1 MKYLLKLILIS
12 LSFEVF
18 SNDLLS
24 IYKEAL
30 DKDPEFNSKKADLA
44 ISKES
49 LNQSRSGLLP
59 QVRVTGGTNWNE
71 YYQDRELQNDYNT
84 FSYGLNISQ
93 PLFRLDK
100 WFLNKQAEENLEAA
114 EAQFAYQQQELIIK
128 VTRAYFKVLSARAN
142 LEAKVATEKALRNQ
156 YDSVLERFNTGS
168 VSRIELAEAKAALN
182 RAESDRVQAEGNVD
196 ISFEELNSIVG
207 RQVKL
212 ITPLN
217 TSLDYIAPRTDVENE
232 VSKGLTNNYLI
243 IEAKNRLEAAD
254 ANTKSKS
261 SNYLPKIDLNANANR
276 RTSKQYTFDGVD
288 SNIDLPFTI
297 PTETENRIYSIQFS
311 MPLFTSGLNNSQRRQ
326 ALLQEV
332 KSEEQLIL
340 VERGIVQQIRTLH
353 TALRTSELNIASL
366 KSAVES
372 SKDALEAT
380 KLGYEL
386 NSRNLIDLLQAEKN
400 YSESINNLSQ
410 ATYGFIVTSLQYK
423 QAIGNLVPG
432 DVVELNKQFK

>member
-1 MKYLLKLILIS
+1 MKNYIKFVLLA
-12 LSFEVF
+12 LSFEMF

-30 DKDPEFNSKKADLA
+30 EKDPEFNSKKADLA
-44 ISKES
+44 ISKEF

-84 FSYGLNISQ
+84 FSYGLNVSQ

-100 WFLNKQAEENLEAA
+100 WFANKQAKENVEAA
-114 EAQFAYQQQELIIK
+114 EAQFAYQQQNLIIR
-128 VTRAYFKVLSARAN
+128 VTGAYFKVLSAKAN
-142 LEAKVATEKALRNQ
+142 LEAKIATEKALQNQ
-156 YDSVLERFNTGS
+156 YDAVSERFNTGS
-168 VSRIELAEAKAALN
+168 VSRIDLADAKAALN

-212 ITPLN
+212 ITPLD
-217 TSLDYIAPRTDVENE
+217 TALDFKAPRTDIDNE
-232 VSKGLTNNYLI
+232 VSKSLSGNYLI

-254 ANTKSKS
+254 ANTKSKT
-261 SNYLPKIDLNANANR
+261 SNYLPKIDLSANANR

-288 SNIDLPFTI
+288 SSVDLPFTI
-297 PTETENRIYSIQFS
+297 PTETENRIYSVQFS

-340 VERGIVQQIRTLH
+340 IERSIVQQVRSLH
-353 TALRTSELNIASL
+353 TALRTSELNISSL

-380 KLGYEL
+380 RVGYEL
-386 NSRNLIDLLQAEKN
+386 NSRNLIDLLQAERN

-410 ATYGFIVTSLQYK
+410 ASYAFIVTSLQYK

>member
-100 WFLNKQAEENLEAA
+100 WFLNKQAKENLEAA

-297 PTETENRIYSIQFS
+297 PTETENRTYSIQFS

>member
-1 MKYLLKLILIS
+1 MKNILKLLLIS

-30 DKDPEFNSKKADLA
+30 GKDPEFNSKKADLA
-44 ISKES
+44 ISKEF
-49 LNQSRSGLLP
+49 LNQSRSVLLP
-59 QVRVTGGTNWNE
+59 QMRVTGGTNWNE
-71 YYQDRELQNDYNT
+71 YYQDRALQNDYNT

-93 PLFRLDK
+93 PLFRLDL
-100 WFLNKQAEENLEAA
+100 WFSNKQAKENLEAA

-128 VTRAYFKVLSARAN
+128 VTRAYFKVLSAKAN
-142 LEAKVATEKALRNQ
+142 LEAKIATEKALKNQ

-217 TSLDYIAPRTDVENE
+217 TSLDYKAPRTDLENE
-232 VSKGLTNNYLI
+232 VSKGLMNNYLI
-243 IEAKNRLEAAD
+243 VEAKNRLEAAD

-261 SNYLPKIDLNANANR
+261 SNYLPKIDLSANANR

-366 KSAVES
+366 KAAVES

-380 KLGYEL
+380 RLGYEL

-410 ATYGFIVTSLQYK
+410 ATYNFIVTSLQYK

>member
-1 MKYLLKLILIS
+1 MKNILKLLLIS

-30 DKDPEFNSKKADLA
+30 GKDPEFNSKKADLA
-44 ISKES
+44 ISKEF
-49 LNQSRSGLLP
+49 LNQSRSVLLP
-59 QVRVTGGTNWNE
+59 QMRVTGGTNWNE
-71 YYQDRELQNDYNT
+71 YYQDRALQNDYNT

-93 PLFRLDK
+93 PLFRLDL
-100 WFLNKQAEENLEAA
+100 WFSNKQAKENLEAA

-128 VTRAYFKVLSARAN
+128 VTRAYFKVLSAKAN
-142 LEAKVATEKALRNQ
+142 LEAKIATEKALKNQ

-217 TSLDYIAPRTDVENE
+217 TSLDYKAPRTDLENE
-232 VSKGLTNNYLI
+232 VSKGLVNNYLI
-243 IEAKNRLEAAD
+243 VEAKNRLEAAD

-261 SNYLPKIDLNANANR
+261 SNYLPKIDLSANANR

-288 SNIDLPFTI
+288 SYIDLPFTI

-366 KSAVES
+366 KAAVES

-380 KLGYEL
+380 RLGYEL

-410 ATYGFIVTSLQYK
+410 ATYNFIVTSLQYK

>member
-1 MKYLLKLILIS
+1 MKNYIKFVLFA

-18 SNDLLS
+18 SNDLLT

-30 DKDPEFNSKKADLA
+30 EKDPEFNSKKADLA
-44 ISKES
+44 ISREF

-71 YYQDRELQNDYNT
+71 YYQDRQLQNDYNT
-84 FSYGLNISQ
+84 FSYGLNVSQ
-93 PLFRLDK
+93 PLFRLDR
-100 WFLNKQAEENLEAA
+100 WFSNKQAKENVEAA
-114 EAQFAYQQQELIIK
+114 EAQFAYQQQNLIIR
-128 VTRAYFKVLSARAN
+128 VTGAYFKVLSAKAN
-142 LEAKVATEKALRNQ
+142 LEAKIATEKALNNQ
-156 YDSVLERFNTGS
+156 YDAVSERFNTGS
-168 VSRIELAEAKAALN
+168 VSRIDLADAKAALN

-217 TSLDYIAPRTDVENE
+217 TTLDFKAPRTDIDNE
-232 VSKGLTNNYLI
+232 VSKGLSSNYLI

-254 ANTKSKS
+254 ANTKSKT
-261 SNYLPKIDLNANANR
+261 SNYLPKIDLSANANR

-288 SNIDLPFTI
+288 SNLDLPFTI

-332 KSEEQLIL
+332 KTEEQLIL
-340 VERGIVQQIRTLH
+340 IERSIVQQVRSLH
-353 TALRTSELNIASL
+353 TALRTSELNISSL

-380 KLGYEL
+380 RVGYEL
-386 NSRNLIDLLQAEKN
+386 NSRNLIDLLQAERN

-410 ATYGFIVTSLQYK
+410 ASYAFIVTSLQYK

>member
-1 MKYLLKLILIS
+1 MKNYIKFLLLAF
-12 LSFEVF
+12 SFEMF

-44 ISKES
+44 ISKEF
-49 LNQSRSGLLP
+49 LNQSRSNLLP

-84 FSYGLNISQ
+84 FSYGLNVSQ

-100 WFLNKQAEENLEAA
+100 WFSNKQAKENVEAA
-114 EAQFAYQQQELIIK
+114 EAQFAYQQQNLIIR
-128 VTRAYFKVLSARAN
+128 VTGAYFKVLSAKAN
-142 LEAKVATEKALRNQ
+142 LEAKIATEKALKNQ
-156 YDSVLERFNTGS
+156 FDAVSERYNTGS
-168 VSRIELAEAKAALN
+168 VSRIDLADAKAALN

-217 TSLDYIAPRTDVENE
+217 TDLDFKAPRTNIDNE
-232 VSKGLTNNYLI
+232 VSKGLTGNYLI

-254 ANTKSKS
+254 ANTKSKT
-261 SNYLPKIDLNANANR
+261 SNYLPKVDLNANANR

-340 VERGIVQQIRTLH
+340 IERSIVQQVRTLH
-353 TALRTSELNIASL
+353 TALRTSELNISSL

-380 KLGYEL
+380 RVGYEL
-386 NSRNLIDLLQAEKN
+386 NSRNLIDLLQAERN

-410 ATYGFIVTSLQYK
+410 ASYAFIVTSLQYK
-423 QAIGNLVPG
+423 QAIGNLMPG

>member
-1 MKYLLKLILIS
+1 MKNYIKFVLLA
-12 LSFEVF
+12 LSFEMF

-30 DKDPEFNSKKADLA
+30 EKDPEFNSKKADLA
-44 ISKES
+44 ISKEF

-84 FSYGLNISQ
+84 FSYGLNVSQ

-100 WFLNKQAEENLEAA
+100 WFANKQAKENVEAA
-114 EAQFAYQQQELIIK
+114 EAQFAYQQQNLIIR
-128 VTRAYFKVLSARAN
+128 VTGAYFKVLSAKAN
-142 LEAKVATEKALRNQ
+142 LEAKIATEKALQNQ
-156 YDSVLERFNTGS
+156 YDAVSERFNTGS
-168 VSRIELAEAKAALN
+168 VSRIDLADAKAALN

-212 ITPLN
+212 ITPLD
-217 TSLDYIAPRTDVENE
+217 TALDFKAPRTDINNE
-232 VSKGLTNNYLI
+232 VSKSLSGNFLI

-254 ANTKSKS
+254 ANTKSKT
-261 SNYLPKIDLNANANR
+261 SNYLPKIDLSANANR

-288 SNIDLPFTI
+288 SSVDLPFTI

-340 VERGIVQQIRTLH
+340 IERSIVQQVRSLH
-353 TALRTSELNIASL
+353 TALRTSELNISSL

-380 KLGYEL
+380 RVGYEL
-386 NSRNLIDLLQAEKN
+386 NSRNLIDLLQAERN

-410 ATYGFIVTSLQYK
+410 ASYAFIVTSLQYK

>member
-100 WFLNKQAEENLEAA
+100 WFLNKQAKENLEAA

-217 TSLDYIAPRTDVENE
+217 TSLDYVAPRTDVENE

>member
-1 MKYLLKLILIS
+1 MKNYIKFVLFA

-18 SNDLLS
+18 SNDLLT

-30 DKDPEFNSKKADLA
+30 EKDPEFNSKKADLA
-44 ISKES
+44 ISREF

-71 YYQDRELQNDYNT
+71 YYQDRQLQNDYNT
-84 FSYGLNISQ
+84 FSYGLNVSQ
-93 PLFRLDK
+93 PLFRLDR
-100 WFLNKQAEENLEAA
+100 WFSNKQAKENVEAA
-114 EAQFAYQQQELIIK
+114 EAQFAYQQQNLIIR
-128 VTRAYFKVLSARAN
+128 VTGAYFKVLSAKAN
-142 LEAKVATEKALRNQ
+142 LEAKIATEKALNNQ
-156 YDSVLERFNTGS
+156 YDAVSERFNTGS
-168 VSRIELAEAKAALN
+168 VSRIDLADAKAALN

-217 TSLDYIAPRTDVENE
+217 TALDFKAPRTDIDNE
-232 VSKGLTNNYLI
+232 VSKGLSSNYLI

-254 ANTKSKS
+254 ANTKSKT
-261 SNYLPKIDLNANANR
+261 SNYLPKIDLSANANR

-332 KSEEQLIL
+332 KTEEQLIL
-340 VERGIVQQIRTLH
+340 IERSIVQQVRSLH
-353 TALRTSELNIASL
+353 TALRTSELNISSL

-380 KLGYEL
+380 RVGYEL
-386 NSRNLIDLLQAEKN
+386 NSRNLIDLLQAERN

-410 ATYGFIVTSLQYK
+410 ASYAFIVTSLQYK

>member
-49 LNQSRSGLLP
+49 LNQSRSWLLP

-100 WFLNKQAEENLEAA
+100 WFLNKQAKENLEAA

-182 RAESDRVQAEGNVD
+182 RAESDKVQAEGNVD

-217 TSLDYIAPRTDVENE
+217 TSLDYVAPRTDVENE

-353 TALRTSELNIASL
+353 TALRTSELNISSL

>member
-1 MKYLLKLILIS
+1 MS
-12 LSFEVF
+12 LQPSQRAAQIFE
-18 SNDLLS
+18 
-24 IYKEAL
+24 I
-30 DKDPEFNSKKADLA
+30 FNSKKADLA
-44 ISKES
+44 ISREF

-84 FSYGLNISQ
+84 FSYGLNVSQ
-93 PLFRLDK
+93 PLFRLDR
-100 WFLNKQAEENLEAA
+100 WFSNKQAKENVEAA
-114 EAQFAYQQQELIIK
+114 EAQFAYQQQNLIIR
-128 VTRAYFKVLSARAN
+128 VTGAYFKVLSAKAN
-142 LEAKVATEKALRNQ
+142 LEAKIATEKALNNQ
-156 YDSVLERFNTGS
+156 YDAVSERFNTGS
-168 VSRIELAEAKAALN
+168 VSRIDLADAKAALN

-217 TSLDYIAPRTDVENE
+217 TALDFKAPRTDIDNE
-232 VSKGLTNNYLI
+232 VSKGLSSNYLI

-254 ANTKSKS
+254 ANTKSKT
-261 SNYLPKIDLNANANR
+261 SNYLPKIDLSANANR

-288 SNIDLPFTI
+288 SNLDLPFTI

-332 KSEEQLIL
+332 KTEEQLIL
-340 VERGIVQQIRTLH
+340 IERSIVQQVRSLH
-353 TALRTSELNIASL
+353 TALRTSELNISSL

-380 KLGYEL
+380 RVGYEL
-386 NSRNLIDLLQAEKN
+386 NSRNLIDLLQAERN

-410 ATYGFIVTSLQYK
+410 ASYAFIVTSLQYK

>member
-1 MKYLLKLILIS
+1 MKNYIKFVLIA
-12 LSFEVF
+12 LSFEMF

-30 DKDPEFNSKKADLA
+30 EKDPEFNSKKADLA
-44 ISKES
+44 ISKEF

-84 FSYGLNISQ
+84 FSYGLNVSQ

-100 WFLNKQAEENLEAA
+100 WFSNKQAKENVEAA
-114 EAQFAYQQQELIIK
+114 EAQFAYQQQNLIIR
-128 VTRAYFKVLSARAN
+128 VTGAYFKVLSAKAN
-142 LEAKVATEKALRNQ
+142 LEAKIATEKALQNQ
-156 YDSVLERFNTGS
+156 YDAVSERFNTGS
-168 VSRIELAEAKAALN
+168 VSRIDLADAKAALN

-212 ITPLN
+212 ITPLD
-217 TSLDYIAPRTDVENE
+217 TTLDFKAPRTDIDNE
-232 VSKGLTNNYLI
+232 VSKSLSGNYLI

-254 ANTKSKS
+254 ANTKSKT
-261 SNYLPKIDLNANANR
+261 SNYLPKIDLSANANR

-288 SNIDLPFTI
+288 SSVDLPFTI

-340 VERGIVQQIRTLH
+340 IERSIVQQVRSLH
-353 TALRTSELNIASL
+353 TALRTSELNISSL

-380 KLGYEL
+380 RVGYEL
-386 NSRNLIDLLQAEKN
+386 NSRNLIDLLQAERN

-410 ATYGFIVTSLQYK
+410 ASYAFIVTSLQYK

>member
-1 MKYLLKLILIS
+1 MHPITQAQSIKVIYEILG
-12 LSFEVF
+12 SFIIPI
-18 SNDLLS
+18 N
-24 IYKEAL
+24 
-30 DKDPEFNSKKADLA
+30 
-44 ISKES
+44 
-49 LNQSRSGLLP
+49 
-59 QVRVTGGTNWNE
+59 
-71 YYQDRELQNDYNT
+71 
-84 FSYGLNISQ
+84 YGLNLSQ

-100 WFLNKQAEENLEAA
+100 WFLNKQAKENFEAA

-128 VTRAYFKVLSARAN
+128 VTRAYFKVLSAKAN
-142 LEAKVATEKALRNQ
+142 LDAKVATEKALKNQ
-156 YDSVLERFNTGS
+156 YESVLERFNTGS
-168 VSRIELAEAKAALN
+168 VSRIDLADAKAALN
-182 RAESDRVQAEGNVD
+182 RAESDKVQAEGNVD
-196 ISFEELNSIVG
+196 ISYEELNSIVG
-207 RQVKL
+207 RQVSM

-217 TSLDYIAPRTDVENE
+217 ISLDFKAPRTEVEND
-232 VSKGLTNNYLI
+232 VTKGLANNYLI

-276 RTSKQYTFDGVD
+276 RTSKQYTFDGIN

-297 PTETENRIYSIQFS
+297 PEETENRIYSIQFS
-311 MPLFTSGLNNSQRRQ
+311 MPLFTSGLNNSERRQ

-340 VERGIVQQIRTLH
+340 IERGIVQQVRTLH

-366 KSAVES
+366 KSAVQS

-380 KLGYEL
+380 RLGYEL

-410 ATYGFIVTSLQYK
+410 ATYSFIVTSLQYK
-423 QAIGNLVPG
+423 QAIGNLVPS
-432 DVVELNKQFK
+432 DVDELNKQFN

>member
-1 MKYLLKLILIS
+1 MKNYIKFILFA
-12 LSFEVF
+12 LSFEMF
-18 SNDLLS
+18 SNDLLT

-30 DKDPEFNSKKADLA
+30 EKDPEFNSKKADLA
-44 ISKES
+44 ISREF

-71 YYQDRELQNDYNT
+71 YYQDRQLQNDYNT
-84 FSYGLNISQ
+84 FSYGLNVSQ
-93 PLFRLDK
+93 PLFRLDR
-100 WFLNKQAEENLEAA
+100 WFSNKQAKENVEAA
-114 EAQFAYQQQELIIK
+114 EAQFAYQQQNLIIR
-128 VTRAYFKVLSARAN
+128 VTGAYFKVLSAKAN
-142 LEAKVATEKALRNQ
+142 LEAKIATEKALNNQ
-156 YDSVLERFNTGS
+156 YDAVSERFNTGS
-168 VSRIELAEAKAALN
+168 VSRIDLADAKAALN

-217 TSLDYIAPRTDVENE
+217 TALDFKAPRTDIDNE
-232 VSKGLTNNYLI
+232 VSKGLSSNYLI

-254 ANTKSKS
+254 ANTKSKT
-261 SNYLPKIDLNANANR
+261 SNYLPKIDLSANANR

-332 KSEEQLIL
+332 KTEEQLIL
-340 VERGIVQQIRTLH
+340 IERSIVQQVRSLH
-353 TALRTSELNIASL
+353 TALRTSELNISSL

-380 KLGYEL
+380 RVGYEL
-386 NSRNLIDLLQAEKN
+386 NSRNLIDLLQAERN

-410 ATYGFIVTSLQYK
+410 ASYAFIVTSLQYK

>member
-1 MKYLLKLILIS
+1 MKNLFKLILIS
-12 LSFEVF
+12 LTFEAF
-18 SNDLLS
+18 SDDLLS
-24 IYKEAL
+24 IYNEAL

-44 ISKES
+44 ISKEF
-49 LNQSRSGLLP
+49 LNQSRSNLLP

-100 WFLNKQAEENLEAA
+100 WFSNKQAKENLEAA

-128 VTRAYFKVLSARAN
+128 VTRAYFKILSAKAN
-142 LEAKVATEKALRNQ
+142 LEAKIATEKALKNQ

-168 VSRIELAEAKAALN
+168 VSRIELAEAKAAVN
-182 RAESDRVQAEGNVD
+182 RSESERVQAEGNVD

-207 RQVKL
+207 RKVKL
-212 ITPLN
+212 ITPLD
-217 TSLDYIAPRTDVENE
+217 TSLDYAAPRTDVENE
-232 VSKGLTNNYLI
+232 VSKGLENNYLI

-254 ANTKSKS
+254 ANTKSKT

-288 SNIDLPFTI
+288 SSVDLPFTI
-297 PTETENRIYSIQFS
+297 PTETENRIFSIQFS

-353 TALRTSELNIASL
+353 TALRTSELNISSL

-380 KLGYEL
+380 RLGYEL

-423 QAIGNLVPG
+423 QAIGNLAPG

>member
-100 WFLNKQAEENLEAA
+100 WFLNKQAKENLEAA

-142 LEAKVATEKALRNQ
+142 LEAKIATEKALRNQ

-366 KSAVES
+366 KSAVAS

>member
-1 MKYLLKLILIS
+1 MKNYIKFILFA
-12 LSFEVF
+12 LSFEMF
-18 SNDLLS
+18 SNDLLT

-30 DKDPEFNSKKADLA
+30 EKDPEFNSKKADLA
-44 ISKES
+44 ISREF

-84 FSYGLNISQ
+84 FSYGLNVSQ
-93 PLFRLDK
+93 PLFRLDR
-100 WFLNKQAEENLEAA
+100 WFSNKQAKENVEAA
-114 EAQFAYQQQELIIK
+114 EAQFAYQQQNLIIR
-128 VTRAYFKVLSARAN
+128 VTGAYFKVLSAKAN
-142 LEAKVATEKALRNQ
+142 LEAKIATEKALNNQ
-156 YDSVLERFNTGS
+156 YDAVSERFNTGS
-168 VSRIELAEAKAALN
+168 VSRIDLADAKAALN

-217 TSLDYIAPRTDVENE
+217 TALDFKAPRTDIDNE
-232 VSKGLTNNYLI
+232 VSKGLSSNYLI

-254 ANTKSKS
+254 ANTKSKT
-261 SNYLPKIDLNANANR
+261 SNYLPKIDLSANANR

-288 SNIDLPFTI
+288 SNLDLPFTI

-332 KSEEQLIL
+332 KTEEQLIL
-340 VERGIVQQIRTLH
+340 IERSIVQQVRSLH
-353 TALRTSELNIASL
+353 TALRTSELNISSL

-380 KLGYEL
+380 RVGYEL
-386 NSRNLIDLLQAEKN
+386 NSRNLIDLLQAERN

-410 ATYGFIVTSLQYK
+410 ASYAFIVTSLQYK

>member
-100 WFLNKQAEENLEAA
+100 WFLNKQAKENLEAA

-182 RAESDRVQAEGNVD
+182 RAESDKVQAEGNVD

-410 ATYGFIVTSLQYK
+410 ATYSFIVTSLQYK

>member
-1 MKYLLKLILIS
+1 MKNILKLILIG

-24 IYKEAL
+24 VYKEAL

-44 ISKES
+44 ISEEF

-59 QVRVTGGTNWNE
+59 QMRVTGGTNWNE
-71 YYQDRELQNDYNT
+71 YYQDRALQNDYNT

-93 PLFRLDK
+93 PLFRLDL
-100 WFLNKQAEENLEAA
+100 WFSNKQAKENLEAA

-128 VTRAYFKVLSARAN
+128 VTRAYFKVLSAKAN
-142 LEAKVATEKALRNQ
+142 LEAKIATEKALKNQ

-217 TSLDYIAPRTDVENE
+217 TSLDYKAPRADVKNE
-232 VSKGLTNNYLI
+232 VSKGLLNNYLI

-288 SNIDLPFTI
+288 SSIDLPFTI
-297 PTETENRIYSIQFS
+297 PTETENRIFSLQFS

-366 KSAVES
+366 KAAVES

-380 KLGYEL
+380 RLGYEL

-410 ATYGFIVTSLQYK
+410 ATYSFIVTSLQYK
-423 QAIGNLVPG
+423 QALGNLVPG

>member
-1 MKYLLKLILIS
+1 M
-12 LSFEVF
+12 
-18 SNDLLS
+18 
-24 IYKEAL
+24 
-30 DKDPEFNSKKADLA
+30 
-44 ISKES
+44 
-49 LNQSRSGLLP
+49 P

-84 FSYGLNISQ
+84 FSYGLNVSQ

-100 WFLNKQAEENLEAA
+100 WFSNKQAKENVEAA
-114 EAQFAYQQQELIIK
+114 EAQFAYQQQNLIIR
-128 VTRAYFKVLSARAN
+128 VTGAYFKVLSAKAN
-142 LEAKVATEKALRNQ
+142 LEAKIATEKALKNQ
-156 YDSVLERFNTGS
+156 FDAVSERYNTGS
-168 VSRIELAEAKAALN
+168 VSRIDLADAKAALN

-217 TSLDYIAPRTDVENE
+217 TDLDFKAPRTNIDNE
-232 VSKGLTNNYLI
+232 VSKGLTGNYLI

-254 ANTKSKS
+254 ANTKSKT
-261 SNYLPKIDLNANANR
+261 SNYLPKVDLNANANR

-311 MPLFTSGLNNSQRRQ
+311 MPLFSSGLNNSQRRQ

-340 VERGIVQQIRTLH
+340 IERSIVQQVRTLH
-353 TALRTSELNIASL
+353 TALRTSELNISSL

-380 KLGYEL
+380 RVGYEL
-386 NSRNLIDLLQAEKN
+386 NSRNLIDLLQAERN

-410 ATYGFIVTSLQYK
+410 ASYAFIVTSLQYK

>member
-1 MKYLLKLILIS
+1 MKNYIKLMLIM

-30 DKDPEFNSKKADLA
+30 EKDPEFNSKKADLA
-44 ISKES
+44 ISKEF
-49 LNQSRSGLLP
+49 LNQSRSNLMP
-59 QVRVTGGTNWNE
+59 QVRVNAGTNWNE
-71 YYQDRELQNDYNT
+71 YYQDRQLQNDYNT
-84 FSYGLNISQ
+84 FSYGLNVSQ

-100 WFLNKQAEENLEAA
+100 WFANKQAKENVEAA
-114 EAQFAYQQQELIIK
+114 EAQFAYQQQNLIIR
-128 VTRAYFKVLSARAN
+128 VTSAYFKVLSAKAN
-142 LEAKVATEKALRNQ
+142 LEAKIATEKALKNQ
-156 YDSVLERFNTGS
+156 YEAVLQRFNTGS

-182 RAESDRVQAEGNVD
+182 RAESDKVQAEGNVD

-217 TSLDYIAPRTDVENE
+217 TSLEFKAPRTDIDNE
-232 VSKGLTNNYLI
+232 VTKGLSANYLI
-243 IEAKNRLEAAD
+243 LEAKNRVEAAD
-254 ANTKSKS
+254 ANTKSKT
-261 SNYLPKIDLNANANR
+261 SNYLPKIDLSANANR

-288 SNIDLPFTI
+288 SNIDLPFSI
-297 PTETENRIYSIQFS
+297 PEETENRIYSIQFS

-332 KSEEQLIL
+332 KTEEQLIL
-340 VERGIVQQIRTLH
+340 IERGIVQEIRSLY
-353 TALRTSELNIASL
+353 TALRTAELNISSL

-380 KLGYEL
+380 RVGYEL
-386 NSRNLIDLLQAEKN
+386 NSRNLIDLLQAERN

-423 QAIGNLVPG
+423 RAVGNLAPG
-432 DVVELNKQFK
+432 DVIELNKQFK

>member
-1 MKYLLKLILIS
+1 MKNILKLLLIS

-30 DKDPEFNSKKADLA
+30 GKDPEFNSKKADLA
-44 ISKES
+44 ISKEF

-59 QVRVTGGTNWNE
+59 QMRVIGGTNWNE
-71 YYQDRELQNDYNT
+71 YYQDRALQNDYNT

-93 PLFRLDK
+93 PLFRLDL
-100 WFLNKQAEENLEAA
+100 WFSNKQAKENLEAA

-128 VTRAYFKVLSARAN
+128 VTRAYFKVLSAKAN
-142 LEAKVATEKALRNQ
+142 LEAKIATEKALKNQ

-217 TSLDYIAPRTDVENE
+217 TSLDYKAPRTDLENE
-232 VSKGLTNNYLI
+232 VSKGLVNNYLI
-243 IEAKNRLEAAD
+243 VEAKNRLEAAD

-261 SNYLPKIDLNANANR
+261 SNYLPKIDLSANANR

-353 TALRTSELNIASL
+353 TALRTSELNISSL
-366 KSAVES
+366 KAAVES

-380 KLGYEL
+380 RLGYEL

-410 ATYGFIVTSLQYK
+410 ATYNFIVTSLQYK

>member
-1 MKYLLKLILIS
+1 MKNYIKFVLLALS
-12 LSFEVF
+12 LEMF

-30 DKDPEFNSKKADLA
+30 EKDPEFNSKKADLA
-44 ISKES
+44 ISKEF

-84 FSYGLNISQ
+84 FSYGLNVSQ

-100 WFLNKQAEENLEAA
+100 WFTNKQAKENVEAA
-114 EAQFAYQQQELIIK
+114 EAQFAYQQQNLIIR
-128 VTRAYFKVLSARAN
+128 VTGAYFKVLSAKAN
-142 LEAKVATEKALRNQ
+142 LEAKIATEKALQNQ
-156 YDSVLERFNTGS
+156 YDAVSERFNTGS
-168 VSRIELAEAKAALN
+168 VSRIDLADAKAALN

-212 ITPLN
+212 ITPLD
-217 TSLDYIAPRTDVENE
+217 TTLDFKAPRTDINNE
-232 VSKGLTNNYLI
+232 VSKSLSGNYLI

-254 ANTKSKS
+254 ANTKSKT
-261 SNYLPKIDLNANANR
+261 SNYLPKIDLSANANR
-276 RTSKQYTFDGVD
+276 RTAKQYTFDGVD
-288 SNIDLPFTI
+288 SSVDLPFTI

-340 VERGIVQQIRTLH
+340 IERSIVQQVRSLH
-353 TALRTSELNIASL
+353 TALRTSELNISSL

-380 KLGYEL
+380 RVGYEL
-386 NSRNLIDLLQAEKN
+386 NSRNLIDLLQAERN

-410 ATYGFIVTSLQYK
+410 ASYAFIVTSLQYK

>member
-1 MKYLLKLILIS
+1 MKNILKLLLIS

-30 DKDPEFNSKKADLA
+30 GKDPEFNSKKADLA
-44 ISKES
+44 ISKEF

-59 QVRVTGGTNWNE
+59 QMRVTGGTNWNE
-71 YYQDRELQNDYNT
+71 YYQDRALQNDYNT

-93 PLFRLDK
+93 PLFRLDL
-100 WFLNKQAEENLEAA
+100 WFSNKQAKENLEAA

-128 VTRAYFKVLSARAN
+128 VTRAYFKVLSAKAN
-142 LEAKVATEKALRNQ
+142 LEAKIATEKALKNQ

-217 TSLDYIAPRTDVENE
+217 ASLDYKAPRTDLENE
-232 VSKGLTNNYLI
+232 VSKGLVNNYLI
-243 IEAKNRLEAAD
+243 VEAKNRLEAAD

-261 SNYLPKIDLNANANR
+261 SNYLPKIDLSANANR

-353 TALRTSELNIASL
+353 TALRTSELNISSL
-366 KSAVES
+366 KAAVES

-380 KLGYEL
+380 RLGYEL

-410 ATYGFIVTSLQYK
+410 ATYNFIVTSLQYK